1 VESCVDEYLLKV
13 GHEGAARLDLVDD
26 IFGPCSR
33 RFLLDAGL
41 RAGVSALEVGCGTG
55 NMTRFLAE
63 TVGSGGRVVA
73 VDASPRQIE
82 IARERCAEAGERN
95 VTFLYSTAEN
105 LDLPPQGFDVA
116 CCRLLLMHLRTP
128 DHVVGRLLRFLVPG
142 GILACE
148 EPTSSSLLTVPRID
162 AFHRVNDG
170 FLRLGAAAGLDLDI
184 GDRLY
189 SIFIRCGLAPAVARY
204 VQPILPIGVAKA
216 LVLGGLQEGLGAARR
231 AGIVSEEAALALVRE
246 LEELV
251 VDPSAFYA
259 VPRLAQIAG
268 TTP

>member
-1 VESCVDEYLLKV
+1 MDEYLLKV
-13 GHEGAARLDLVDD
+13 GTEGAARLDLVND

-41 RAGVSALEVGCGTG
+41 RPGLSVLEVGCGTG

-63 TVGSGGRVVA
+63 TVGCEGRVVA

-82 IARERCAEAGERN
+82 FAQARCAEAGCRN
-95 VTFLYSTAEN
+95 VTFVCSPAEG
-105 LDLPPQGFDVA
+105 LDLPQRGFDVA
-116 CCRLLLMHLRTP
+116 CCRFLLMHLRAP
-128 DHVVGRLLRFLVPG
+128 DATIDRMCRSLVPG
-142 GILACE
+142 GVLACE
-148 EPTSSSLLTVPRID
+148 EPATRSLLTVPRID

-189 SIFIRCGLAPAVARY
+189 SIFIRSGLAPAVARF
-204 VQPILPIGVAKA
+204 VQPILPVGVAKA
-216 LVLGGLQEGLGAARR
+216 LVLGGLKEGLAAARK

-246 LEELV
+246 LEGLV
-251 VDPSAFYA
+251 VDEAAFYA